1 MSKNEDDDD
10 MPTLIDEC
18 ETGTVVQLTAT
29 DALEPASDIVHDE
42 SAADQQYAPVPVTI
56 VTGFLG
62 SGKTTLVTRILTDQ
76 THGKRIAVLL
86 NEFGDSAGIDKSLT
100 VGQNGQEAEEWL
112 ELNNGCMCCEVKEA
126 GVKAIESLMKKRGK
140 FDYILLETTGLADPG
155 PIAEMF
161 WLDDAVQSDIYL
173 DGIVTLI
180 DSKHALADL
189 NAIKEDGRI
198 NECVKQIAMSDR
210 IIFSK
215 SDLVSVE
222 DMEVLEKQVMAIN
235 SAALRKKAVRG
246 DVGIDFL
253 LDLHAFDDRTKGW
266 FDTLPGTNDGE
277 AEEDLNHCHDA
288 SCSDHAT
295 HAHAANRK
303 HQVDESV
310 KTVMFQIP
318 VTLTVDMPLLETW
331 LQKLLWTRSI
341 PSPEPETSPSSSNS
355 ALVQPASS
363 ANNNIDVIRLK
374 ALLHIGGRK
383 KKVIQA
389 VHELYDK
396 FDAGEWRA
404 DDVMEDGGKVVLIGR
419 GLNKSAL
426 CDSFLSCCCRAI

>member
-1 MSKNEDDDD
+1 MSNNDDEDD
-10 MPTLIDEC
+10 MPTLVDEC
-18 ETGTVVQLTAT
+18 EAGTAAQLTAT
-29 DALEPASDIVHDE
+29 TATASGPDSGIARDE
-42 SAADQQYAPVPVTI
+42 SSNNQLYAPVPVTI

-189 NAIKEDGRI
+189 NAVKEDGRI

-210 IIFSK
+210 IIFNK
-215 SDLVSVE
+215 SDLVSAE
-222 DMEVLEKQVMAIN
+222 DMAVLEKQVMAIN
-235 SAALRKKAVRG
+235 SAALRKNAVRG

-266 FDTLPGTNDGE
+266 FDTLPGANE
-277 AEEDLNHCHDA
+277 EEEEEDLDHCHDA
-288 SCSDHAT
+288 SCSDHST
-295 HAHAANRK
+295 HAHAGKRK

-318 VTLTVDMPLLETW
+318 VTHIVDMPRLETW

-341 PSPEPETSPSSSNS
+341 PSLEPEPSSSSSN
-355 ALVQPASS
+355 PASAS
-363 ANNNIDVIRLK
+363 SSSNKFDVIRLK
-374 ALLHIGGRK
+374 ALLHVGGRK

-396 FDAGEWRA
+396 FDAGEWHA
-404 DDVMEDGGKVVLIGR
+404 DEVMEDGGKVVLIGR
-419 GLNKSAL
+419 GLNKAAL
-426 CDSFLSCCCRAI
+426 CDSFLSCCCTPI